1 MLERRYENRDYPRQQ
16 TASVLVSLRQSVTIT
31 EFRVQPK
38 NKDGDCMV
46 QREDGALK
54 NCVWIICCLQGF

>member
-1 MLERRYENRDYPRQQ
+1 M
-16 TASVLVSLRQSVTIT
+16 SMLVSLRQSVNIT

-38 NKDGDCMV
+38 EEDGDYMV